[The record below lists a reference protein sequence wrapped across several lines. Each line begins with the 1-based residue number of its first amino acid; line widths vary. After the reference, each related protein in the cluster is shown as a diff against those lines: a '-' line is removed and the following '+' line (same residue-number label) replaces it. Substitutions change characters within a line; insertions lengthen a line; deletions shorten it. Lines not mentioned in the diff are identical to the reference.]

1 MRQVESGNNFCIA
14 CFCYVAFVSC
24 FVFVDIVKC
33 KMGKLKK
40 FFYIIFL
47 SPIAISALLFFIPII
62 PLIFAFLPYFY
73 IAETCEEKKYL
84 HLRK

>member
-1 MRQVESGNNFCIA
+1 MSLLCHVLFC
-14 CFCYVAFVSC
+14 
-24 FVFVDIVKC
+24 VDIVKY
-33 KMGKLKK
+33 KIGKLKK
-40 FFYIIFL
+40 IFYIIFL
-47 SPIAISALLFFIPII
+47 SPITISALLFFIPII